1 MKNAT
6 VHNGELINVF
16 ELILACD
23 DFEQAVPNCRYDVY
37 PGNNCVWIS
46 TGSMNLYYT
55 FHEGK
60 IIDVHVD

>member
-6 VHNGELINVF
+6 VHNGDQINEF

-23 DFEQAVPNCRYDVY
+23 DFERGSPDRLYDVY

-46 TGSMNLYYT
+46 SGTMNLYYI
-55 FHEGK
+55 FKEGK
-60 IIDVHVD
+60 ILDVQVD